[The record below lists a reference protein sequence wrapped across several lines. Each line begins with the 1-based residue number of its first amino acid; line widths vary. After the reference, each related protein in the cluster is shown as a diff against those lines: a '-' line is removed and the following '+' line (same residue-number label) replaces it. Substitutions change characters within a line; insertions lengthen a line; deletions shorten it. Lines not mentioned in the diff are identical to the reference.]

1 MVRVCIAGIART
13 QVSDTLG
20 LLLMVNAEVSLT
32 IYVGGTA
39 MESEFLVIKALSVT
53 LILGWDFQRKYAV
66 TITP

>member
-1 MVRVCIAGIART
+1 
-13 QVSDTLG
+13 VSDTLG
-20 LLLMVNAEVSLT
+20 PLLMVNAEVSLT

-53 LILGWDFQRKYAV
+53 LILGWDFQRKYVV

>member
-1 MVRVCIAGIART
+1 MDRVCIAGIART

-20 LLLMVNAEVSLT
+20 PLLMVNAEVSLT

-53 LILGWDFQRKYAV
+53 LILGWDFQRKYVV